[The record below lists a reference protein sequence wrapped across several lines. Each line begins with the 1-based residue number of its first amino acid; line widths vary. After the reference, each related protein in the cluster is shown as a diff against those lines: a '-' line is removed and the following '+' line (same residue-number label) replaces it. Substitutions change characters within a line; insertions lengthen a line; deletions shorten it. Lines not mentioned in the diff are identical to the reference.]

1 MLNLISDDTFQEKVR
16 EVYDPILVMFTGNW
30 CQPCKRFKPVVE
42 EYLGSAG
49 SGLTGYQADMEVA
62 ENTADELNIRSLP
75 ALVLFVDGMIRDVH
89 SGTMTKEQLQ
99 LWVQDN
105 I

>member
-1 MLNLISDDTFQEKVR
+1 MLNPISDDTFQVKVR

-30 CQPCKRFKPVVE
+30 CQPCKQFKPVVE
-42 EYLGSAG
+42 EYLKSAG
-49 SGLTGYQADMEVA
+49 SKLTGYQADMELA
-62 ENTADELNIRSLP
+62 ENIANELNIRSLP
-75 ALVLFVDGMIRDVH
+75 SLALFVDGMIRDVH
-89 SGTMTKEQLQ
+89 SGTMTKEQLR